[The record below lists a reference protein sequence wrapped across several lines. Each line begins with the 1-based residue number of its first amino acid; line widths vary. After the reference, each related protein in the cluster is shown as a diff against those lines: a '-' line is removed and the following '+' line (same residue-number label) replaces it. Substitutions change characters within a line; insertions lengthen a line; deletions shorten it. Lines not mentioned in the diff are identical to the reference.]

1 MFAPKSEVRRRGCA
15 LPVPAGPWQ
24 WAQGWSDLLF
34 MHWQVPARL
43 LRPHVPAGLDLDI
56 WDGSPWVSLV
66 AFRLDQV
73 RHSRLP
79 SLGLVANIIELN
91 LRAYVRRQGE
101 PAIYFL
107 SIHADRRL
115 AVALAQVLTP
125 LPYVR
130 ARMLYERD
138 CTGYRFQSTRL
149 AAPAVPL
156 HLEACF
162 SPHSVAFEAPAG
174 SQAEWLLER
183 YGLYAVT
190 PRGNLLRTVV
200 QHPPWQVKDVSLRLS
215 TNTIGNPFNLPL
227 SRAPDAAHFS
237 PGVRAFVWPFEKVA
251 GAE

>member
-1 MFAPKSEVRRRGCA
+1 MFIQKPEVRRHGCA
-15 LPVPAGPWQ
+15 LPVPCGPWQ
-24 WAQGWSDLLF
+24 WAQRWSDLLF
-34 MHWQVPARL
+34 MHWQVPARI
-43 LRPHVPAGLDLDI
+43 LRPHIPAGLDLDT

-66 AFRLDQV
+66 AFRLDHV
-73 RHSRLP
+73 RHRRLP

-91 LRAYVRRQGE
+91 LRAYVRRKGE

-107 SIHADRRL
+107 SIHADKRL
-115 AVALAQVLTP
+115 AVALAHWMTP

-130 ARMLYERD
+130 ARMVYERD
-138 CTGYRFQSTRL
+138 RTDYRFQSTRL

-156 HLEACF
+156 HLEARF
-162 SPHSVAFEAPAG
+162 NPHPLAFQAPAG

-200 QHPPWQVKDVSLRLS
+200 QHPPWQVQDVSLRLS
-215 TNTIGNPFNLPL
+215 RNTIGDPFNLPL
-227 SRAPDAAHFS
+227 SRAPGAAHFS
-237 PGVRAFVWPFEKVA
+237 SGLHALVWPFEKVA